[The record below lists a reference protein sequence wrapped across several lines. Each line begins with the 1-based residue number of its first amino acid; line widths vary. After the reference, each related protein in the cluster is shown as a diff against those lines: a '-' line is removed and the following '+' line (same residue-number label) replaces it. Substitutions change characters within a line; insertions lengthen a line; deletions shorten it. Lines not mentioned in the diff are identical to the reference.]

1 MGPAFIC
8 VIYLWHSRII
18 NFPTLL
24 STTMKPQLLA
34 RLGIDT
40 GGTFTDFV
48 LINQGKLQTHK
59 VLSTPDAPEL
69 AILQGINEL
78 GLAQAIS
85 AGEVAVIHGSTV
97 ATNAA
102 LERKGVKT
110 AFITNRGFKD
120 MLTIARQTRPHL
132 YRLETQARRP
142 PVPEELCFEIN
153 GRLSAD
159 GKELQKPDKEN
170 LQTLVEQLELL
181 HPEAIA
187 INLLFSFIGN
197 RHEKLVAE
205 YLSKNLS
212 WQPFICCSHSILPE
226 YKEYERGIACWLNA
240 SLSPLVKSYLLKLE
254 ASITPSTLSVMQSS
268 GGTINAR
275 QAADKAVNMLLSGPA
290 GGLAAASYLAKTLKI
305 PGLMT
310 FDMGGT
316 STDAALLDG
325 GNIVLSNEGTI
336 GSYPVGV
343 PMVDMHTI
351 GAGGG
356 SIAYLDAGSLLH
368 VGPESAGAKPGPA
381 CYGLGGKNPTVTDAN
396 LILGRLR
403 PESFMGGKFQL
414 DYAAALEAMEKIS
427 KKLALT
433 NQEVSEGIVSIANSH
448 MAQALRSISVE
459 KGYDPKKFRLCCF
472 GGAGGLHICALADAL
487 GMTQAMVPIN
497 AGVFSAL
504 GMLLAPVKR
513 NFSHSYQRL
522 LSHAKASEIKQVF
535 TELETQAL
543 VEFNQEQIAN
553 SEVLIEYSVDMRYS
567 GQSSSLNLIWQ
578 GLEITQQKFHELHK
592 SRYGH
597 QLHLEAE
604 LVNLR
609 LSAEAQK
616 QEYNLQPWTNLKP
629 PQIRKKVR
637 LYGFDEKV
645 SVHQRD
651 ELNAQHLI
659 NGPAL
664 ILENNSTILIG
675 AEWCARTDQFGHL
688 FLDKQRAW
696 AEDND

>member
-1 MGPAFIC
+1 
-8 VIYLWHSRII
+8 
-18 NFPTLL
+18 
-24 STTMKPQLLA
+24 MKPQLLA

-48 LINQGKLQTHK
+48 LVYQGKLQTHK
-59 VLSTPDAPEL
+59 VLSTPEAPEL

-78 GLAQAIS
+78 GLAKAVS
-85 AGEVAVIHGSTV
+85 AGEVAIIHGSTV

-120 MLTIARQTRPHL
+120 MLTIARQTRPQL
-132 YRLETQARRP
+132 YRLETQPKMP
-142 PVPEELCFEIN
+142 PVPEEFCLEVG

-159 GKELQKPDKEN
+159 GKELQKPDN
-170 LQTLVEQLELL
+170 QSLQSLVEQLELL

-187 INLLFSFIGN
+187 INLLFSFIDS
-197 RHEKLVAE
+197 RHEKWVAE
-205 YLSKNLS
+205 YLRKNLS

-240 SLSPLVKSYLLKLE
+240 SLSPLVNTYLLKLE
-254 ASITPSTLSVMQSS
+254 ASIAPSTLSVMQSS

-290 GGLAAASYLAKTLKI
+290 GGLAAASYLAKNLEI

-316 STDAALLDG
+316 STDAALLDK
-325 GNIVLSNEGTI
+325 GNIVLSTEGTI
-336 GSYPVGV
+336 GSFPVGV

-356 SIAYLDAGSLLH
+356 SIAYLDSGCLLH

-381 CYGLGGKNPTVTDAN
+381 CYGLGGKSPTVTDAN

-403 PESFMGGKFQL
+403 PESFMGGEFQL
-414 DYAAALEAMEKIS
+414 DNEAALKAIGKIS
-427 KKLALT
+427 EKLALT
-433 NQEVSEGIVSIANSH
+433 TEEAAEGIISIANSH

-487 GMTQAMVPIN
+487 GMTQALVPLN

-513 NFSHSYQRL
+513 NFSHSYQCL
-522 LSHAKASEIKQVF
+522 LANADQRDIKQLF
-535 TELETQAL
+535 TELKMQAL
-543 VEFNQEQIAN
+543 DELNQEHLAN
-553 SEVLIEYSVDMRYS
+553 AEVLIEYSVDMRYS
-567 GQSSSLNLIWQ
+567 GQSSSLNLAWE

-597 QLHLEAE
+597 QLHIEPE

-609 LSAEAQK
+609 LSAELQK
-616 QEYNLQPWTNLKP
+616 QQYNLQRWTNPKP
-629 PQIRKKVR
+629 AKIRKKLC

-651 ELNAQHLI
+651 ELNVEQVI
-659 NGPAL
+659 QGPAL
-664 ILENNSTILIG
+664 ILEKNSTILIG

-696 AEDND
+696 AEDKD

>member
-1 MGPAFIC
+1 
-8 VIYLWHSRII
+8 
-18 NFPTLL
+18 
-24 STTMKPQLLA
+24 MKPQLLA

-48 LINQGKLQTHK
+48 LVYQGKLQTHK
-59 VLSTPDAPEL
+59 VLSTPEAPEL

-78 GLAQAIS
+78 GLAKAVS
-85 AGEVAVIHGSTV
+85 AGEVAIIHGSTV

-120 MLTIARQTRPHL
+120 MLTIARQTRPQL
-132 YRLETQARRP
+132 YRLETQPKMP
-142 PVPEELCFEIN
+142 PVPEEFCLEVG

-159 GKELQKPDKEN
+159 GKELQKPDN
-170 LQTLVEQLELL
+170 QSLQSLVEQLELL

-187 INLLFSFIGN
+187 INLLFSFIDS
-197 RHEKLVAE
+197 RHEKWVAE
-205 YLSKNLS
+205 YLRKNLS

-240 SLSPLVKSYLLKLE
+240 SLSPLVNTYLLKLE
-254 ASITPSTLSVMQSS
+254 ASIAPSTLSVMQSS

-290 GGLAAASYLAKTLKI
+290 GGLAAASYLAKNLEI

-316 STDAALLDG
+316 STDAALLDK
-325 GNIVLSNEGTI
+325 GNIVLSTEGTI
-336 GSYPVGV
+336 GSFPVGV

-356 SIAYLDAGSLLH
+356 SIAYLDSGCLLH

-381 CYGLGGKNPTVTDAN
+381 CYGLGGKSPTVTDAN

-403 PESFMGGKFQL
+403 PESFMGGEFQL
-414 DYAAALEAMEKIS
+414 DNEAALKAIGKIS
-427 KKLALT
+427 EKLALT
-433 NQEVSEGIVSIANSH
+433 TEEVAEGIISIANSH

-487 GMTQAMVPIN
+487 GMTQALVPLN

-513 NFSHSYQRL
+513 NFSHSYQCL
-522 LSHAKASEIKQVF
+522 LANADQRDIKQLF
-535 TELETQAL
+535 TELKMQAL
-543 VEFNQEQIAN
+543 DELNQEHLAN
-553 SEVLIEYSVDMRYS
+553 AEVLIEYSVDMRYS
-567 GQSSSLNLIWQ
+567 GQSSSLNLAWE

-597 QLHLEAE
+597 QLHIEPE

-609 LSAEAQK
+609 LSAELQK
-616 QEYNLQPWTNLKP
+616 QQYNLQRWTNPKP
-629 PQIRKKVR
+629 AKIRKKLC

-651 ELNAQHLI
+651 ELNVEQVI
-659 NGPAL
+659 QGPAL
-664 ILENNSTILIG
+664 ILEKSSTILIG

-696 AEDND
+696 AEDKD